1 MLALAGVFGNTLMLG
16 VPLVGLAY
24 GPAGQVVLLTLVS
37 VHALVLLTLANLI
50 LEVQTARDQ
59 QADLD
64 QSKHS

>member
-1 MLALAGVFGNTLMLG
+1 MLG

-64 QSKHS
+64 QSKHL